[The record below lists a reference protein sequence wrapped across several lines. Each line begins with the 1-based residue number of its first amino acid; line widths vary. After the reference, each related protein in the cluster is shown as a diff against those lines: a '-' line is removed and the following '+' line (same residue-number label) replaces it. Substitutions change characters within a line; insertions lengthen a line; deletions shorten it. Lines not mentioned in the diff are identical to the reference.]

1 MSWWAFRDTRN
12 PVVVVIDGIDT
23 TLEADEELVAAGT
36 VQVATNA
43 ETASGYPA
51 AASATQT
58 RHVIS

>member
-1 MSWWAFRDTRN
+1 VSWWSFRETLN
-12 PVVVVIDGIDT
+12 PVVVVIGGVDT
-23 TLEADEELVAAGT
+23 TLEADEELVTAGT

-43 ETASGYPA
+43 ETARGFPA